1 MQYAKPILLTVT
13 LCSAI
18 TSASCST
25 APIATGCSELARGV
39 LMTPTPYPALTT
51 NTDPLIYGA
60 EATGAIT
67 KANDDKA
74 TGFRIINACE
84 VRDAEILARINRPWW
99 RLW

>member
-1 MQYAKPILLTVT
+1 
-13 LCSAI
+13 
-18 TSASCST
+18 
-25 APIATGCSELARGV
+25 
-39 LMTPTPYPALTT
+39 MTPTAYPTLTA

-84 VRDAEILARINRPWW
+84 VRDAEILAKINRPWW
-99 RLW
+99 KWF